1 MIDLSISIINTSNWK
16 YLEPCIRTIIGN
28 TFNITYEILVVDNA
42 SDDGSVD
49 LIRKNFPEV
58 VLTINSERFGF
69 AKNNNINLRKSS
81 GRYLMLLNDDTLVQN
96 GSLDVAIQYMDDN
109 PDIGMIGCKMIN
121 PDGTFQ
127 PTSARRFPTLSSTLF
142 SESGLRWRLRKLFP
156 SDGNTTREID
166 LPQESG
172 MIMRKTVLDTV
183 GLLDERFFMFG
194 EGADFCRRVKRAGW
208 KIMFLPDCRIIHF
221 GDVTN
226 KRASLKMFIQ
236 SYKSTYLYFGK
247 ESIITARLYRLLILI
262 IYIIKYLMMHV
273 WYSLSRREEVLQI
286 LKYHRALIDFMLTGI
301 NDPQNPYPI
310 HGTSNGRNTKA
321 GMSEQS
327 Q

>member
-1 MIDLSISIINTSNWK
+1 MIDLSISIINTNNWK
-16 YLEPCIRTIIGN
+16 YLEPCIKAVISN

-42 SDDGSVD
+42 SDDGSVE
-49 LIRKNFPEV
+49 LIRVNFPKI
-58 VLTINSERFGF
+58 VLTVNSERFGF

-96 GSLDVAIQYMDDN
+96 GSLDVAIKYMDDN
-109 PDIGMIGCKMIN
+109 PDIGMIGCKMVN

-127 PTSARRFPTLSSTLF
+127 PTSARRFQTLLSTLF

-156 SDGNTTREID
+156 SDENTTREID

-172 MIMRKTVLDTV
+172 MIMRRTVLDKV

-208 KIMFLPDCRIIHF
+208 KIVFLPDCRIIHF

-226 KRASLKMFIQ
+226 KRSSLKMFIQ
-236 SYKSTYLYFGK
+236 SYKSTYLYFTK
-247 ESIITARLYRLLILI
+247 ENIIIGWLYRLLILI
-262 IYIIKYLMMHV
+262 IYTIKYVMMRV
-273 WYSLSRREEVLQI
+273 WYSLSKREEVLQI
-286 LKYHRALIDFMLTGI
+286 LKYYRALIDFMLTGI
-301 NDPQNPYPI
+301 NDPQNPFPI
-310 HGTSNGRNTKA
+310 HNTSNNRSTKA

-327 Q
+327 

>member
-16 YLEPCIRTIIGN
+16 YLEPCIQAIMDN

-42 SDDGSVD
+42 SEDGSVD
-49 LIRKNFPEV
+49 LVRKNFPNV
-58 VLTINSERFGF
+58 IQTINPQRFGF

-96 GSLDVAIQYMDDN
+96 GSLDIAIKYMDDH
-109 PDIGMIGCKMIN
+109 PDIGMVGCKMIN

-127 PTSARRFPTLSSTLF
+127 PTSARRFQTLLSTLF
-142 SESGLRWRLRKLFP
+142 SESGLRWRFKKLFP
-156 SDGNTTREID
+156 PDENTIREID

-172 MIMRKTVLDTV
+172 MIMRRAVLDKV

-208 KIMFLPDCRIIHF
+208 KIVFLPDCRIVHF
-221 GDVTN
+221 GDTTN

-247 ESIITARLYRLLILI
+247 ESMVTARFYRLLILM
-262 IYIIKYLMMHV
+262 IYTIKYLMMRV
-273 WYSLSRREEVLQI
+273 WYALTRREELLQI
-286 LKYHRALIDFMLTGI
+286 LKYHHALIDFMLTGI
-301 NDPQNPYPI
+301 NDPQHPYPTT
-310 HGTSNGRNTKA
+310 GGSNDRSAKA
-321 GMSEQS
+321 GIREQD
-327 Q
+327 